1 VDPRAKHLN
10 RLRRLRRSA
19 RRWSVAAASFT
30 GAAIVLLPYH
40 GLGIADAFWA
50 AAAGGTAAV
59 TWWRWS
65 DLREFAAMPVPEP
78 LDPAQRAAATQRRI
92 EAFVGRLPVGR
103 RAISEAHRV
112 AHMSRLRGSSVAEAG
127 ARLDR
132 AMRTLAALAP
142 RLTGHGSEVLL
153 EAAVAEEALRDLA
166 ERTASVER
174 AVKIAAPN
182 DPSRDQLVASH
193 AALLDHFTTGVG
205 AYESLV
211 AAAGT
216 FVAETG
222 RIGEPVAI
230 GRLVE
235 ATDRVRGIAMGISEL
250 SFRTQELPETS

>member
-19 RRWSVAAASFT
+19 RRWSVAAATFA
-30 GAAIVLLPYH
+30 GATAVLLPYH
-40 GLGIADAFWA
+40 GIGLADAFWA
-50 AAAGGTAAV
+50 AAAGGAAAV

-65 DLREFAAMPVPEP
+65 DVREFAALPVPEP
-78 LDPAQRAAATQRRI
+78 LSEAQRATATQHRI
-92 EAFVGRLPVGR
+92 EALVGRLPVGR

-112 AHMSRLRGSSVAEAG
+112 AHMSRLRGSSVADAG

-142 RLTGHGSEVLL
+142 RLTGSGNEVLI
-153 EAAVAEEALRDLA
+153 EASVAEAALRDLA

-174 AVKIAAPN
+174 AMNIAAAG
-182 DPSRDQLVASH
+182 DPSRDQLVTAH
-193 AALLDHFTTGVG
+193 AALVEQFTMGVG
-205 AYESLV
+205 AYEGLV

-235 ATDRVRGIAMGISEL
+235 ATDRVRGIAIGISEL
-250 SFRTQELPETS
+250 SFRTPQLPEPL